1 MSEEDRE
8 KPIEHIEFVV
18 CLKKNYNN
26 NNIK

>member
-8 KPIEHIEFVV
+8 KTIEHIEFVV
-18 CLKKNYNN
+18 CLKKNYNS